1 MDNGFG
7 LKKTE
12 RLCSKKAIDALFT
25 GTDNKSLSAY
35 PIRVVYRHTEEAG
48 FRILV
53 SVSKKRF
60 RHAVDRNRVKRQL
73 REAYRLNKH
82 LLSPIESGGS
92 GGMDIAFIWLT
103 DKHKPSQLIT
113 SKMISLLEKIAAQ
126 TQEQQ

>member
-12 RLCSKKAIDALFT
+12 RLCSKKAIDALFS
-25 GTDNKSLSAY
+25 GTDSKSLSAF

-82 LLSPIESGGS
+82 LLSPIGTTDSS
-92 GGMDIAFIWLT
+92 GMDIAFIWLT
-103 DKHKPSQLIT
+103 DQHKPSQLIT
-113 SKMISLLEKIAAQ
+113 AKMISLLDKMAQ
-126 TQEQQ
+126 SEQQQ

>member
-12 RLCSKKAIDALFT
+12 RLCSKKAIDALFS
-25 GTDNKSLSAY
+25 GTDSKSLSAF

-82 LLSPIESGGS
+82 LLSPIDSSCSGC
-92 GGMDIAFIWLT
+92 MDIAFIWLT
-103 DKHKPSQLIT
+103 DQHKPSQLIT
-113 SKMISLLEKIAAQ
+113 AKMISLLDKMAQ
-126 TQEQQ
+126 SEQQQ

>member
-12 RLCSKKAIDALFT
+12 RLCSKKAIDALFS
-25 GTDNKSLSAY
+25 GTDSKSLSAF

-82 LLSPIESGGS
+82 LLSPQEGMQS

-103 DKHKPSQLIT
+103 DQHKPSQLIT
-113 SKMISLLEKIAAQ
+113 AKMISLLDKMAQSEK
-126 TQEQQ
+126 QQ

>member
-12 RLCSKKAIDALFT
+12 RLCSKKAIDTLFT
-25 GTDNKSLSAY
+25 GTDSKSLSAY

-82 LLSPIESGGS
+82 LLSSIGSTAS

-103 DKHKPSQLIT
+103 DQHKPSQLIT
-113 SKMISLLEKIAAQ
+113 AKMISLLDKMAQ
-126 TQEQQ
+126 SEQQQ

>member
-12 RLCSKKAIDALFT
+12 RLCSKKAIDTLFT
-25 GTDNKSLSAY
+25 GTDSKSLSAY
-35 PIRVVYRHTEEAG
+35 PIRAVYRHTEEAG

-73 REAYRLNKH
+73 REAYRQNKH
-82 LLSPIESGGS
+82 LLSPIESTSS

-103 DKHKPSQLIT
+103 DQHKPSQLIT
-113 SKMISLLEKIAAQ
+113 AKMISLLRKIAQ
-126 TQEQQ
+126 SQEQQ